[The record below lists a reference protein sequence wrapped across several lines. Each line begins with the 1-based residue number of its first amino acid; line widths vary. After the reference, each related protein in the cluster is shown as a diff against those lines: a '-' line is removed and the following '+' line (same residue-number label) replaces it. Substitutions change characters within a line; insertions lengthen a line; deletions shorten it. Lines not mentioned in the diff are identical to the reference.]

1 MWASCVRGKTFTIC
15 TCRDADGALFSF
27 FLLFREMLMVL
38 FFLFSCS
45 FARCWWCSFFPFFVF
60 LALSRDADGA
70 LSRGFDVAARTWRS
84 LIHKVDNESLIS
96 FLVFVHSRT
105 LSTANQFFATTCWSC
120 CHPEQSLLSII
131 SQFDACSYL
140 CVPSNPPGAQ
150 AAQVFASKSTRF
162 QSSPSI

>member
-1 MWASCVRGKTFTIC
+1 MLLNQDQDLIADLSIAIC
-15 TCRDADGALFSF
+15 SSF
-27 FLLFREMLMVL
+27 F
-38 FFLFSCS
+38 
-45 FARCWWCSFFPFFVF
+45 F

-131 SQFDACSYL
+131 SQVDACSYL